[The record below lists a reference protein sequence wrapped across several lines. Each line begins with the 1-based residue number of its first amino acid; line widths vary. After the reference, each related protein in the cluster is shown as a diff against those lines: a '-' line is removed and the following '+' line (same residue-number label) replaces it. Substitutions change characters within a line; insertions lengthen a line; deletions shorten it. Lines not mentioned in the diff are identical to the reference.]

1 MENTSD
7 QVKRSGINFEDIELG
22 NDFFYRKPIQ

>member
-7 QVKRSGINFEDIELG
+7 QVKRSGINFEGLRGIVWVKFG
-22 NDFFYRKPIQ
+22 TPR